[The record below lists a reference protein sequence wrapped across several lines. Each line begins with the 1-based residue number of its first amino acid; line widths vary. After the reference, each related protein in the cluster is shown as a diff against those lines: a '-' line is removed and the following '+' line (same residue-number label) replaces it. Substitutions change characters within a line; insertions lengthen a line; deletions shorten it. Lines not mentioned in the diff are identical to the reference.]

1 MYVCLSL
8 TQRKTKKRNI
18 CILWTAESRTGLSP
32 QGASTTS
39 THRESRITL
48 VGKSK
53 NKTMKASVL
62 KSRPLSFRTERLS
75 VFSLFFFFVFS
86 FFLKSAPWGEGLQG
100 RAACGPIRTVHSR
113 GIPHSGRYKDKMAAR
128 RMRAELSRTT
138 EAWHRLTEFTS
149 LRAGSG
155 DSWPTPSG
163 GKEIKVIIRMQS
175 KNIRNEMELL
185 CWNDGGIWHREQDRS
200 RSPAE
205 PLCKRQTDIQTWY
218 TANLESCP
226 QNPEFVGALY

>member
-1 MYVCLSL
+1 MD
-8 TQRKTKKRNI
+8 
-18 CILWTAESRTGLSP
+18 G
-32 QGASTTS
+32 
-39 THRESRITL
+39 RESNRSVTSGRL
-48 VGKSK
+48 HHQHPQRVK
-53 NKTMKASVL
+53 NHTSWQVKKKNNEGFSVEVPSSL
-62 KSRPLSFRTERLS
+62 FSYGEIVS
-75 VFSLFFFFVFS
+75 VFSFFFFVFS

-138 EAWHRLTEFTS
+138 EVWHRLTEFTS

-175 KNIRNEMELL
+175 KNIRNEMKLL